1 MRDTTTAIR
10 GAQEPHILKKLHETN
25 DKLEEIR
32 KVLESI
38 LGAKRRA
45 FR

>member
-1 MRDTTTAIR
+1 MRDTTTAIT
-10 GAQEPHILKKLHETN
+10 GAQEPGILKKLHETN
-25 DKLEEIR
+25 DKLEEIQ

-38 LGAKRRA
+38 LGANRCA